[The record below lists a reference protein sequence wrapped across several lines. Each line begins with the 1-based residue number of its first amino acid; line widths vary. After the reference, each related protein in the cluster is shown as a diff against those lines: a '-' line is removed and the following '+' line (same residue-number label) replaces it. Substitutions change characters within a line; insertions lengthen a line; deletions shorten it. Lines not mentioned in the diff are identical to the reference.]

1 MGTSL
6 AKKAKADPAPFFSSI
21 ILYGLSVWL
30 LWSYCMKVLTPTMAS
45 ITDLSRSFI
54 VNDIE
59 LNSSYIGDN
68 QVVGWASAAMLI
80 LFLLAVDE
88 FKNLRALS
96 NWRGYITSV
105 FAILATLMLQAMV
118 SVLEFT
124 PTEGLPFLV
133 VGTPILASY
142 LLILGDMP
150 LILSG
155 EASKNQLLKSG
166 IPAGIFIFL
175 ALFLTSAPPIIRQN
189 LVELLSLSIV
199 GICVASLAIIM
210 TESGNPGE
218 QDRRFA
224 ALIFAISIPTALFI
238 TTRLL
243 FLLNNP
249 DTVTRERWNLDWSFM
264 SELNTFVINVWPL
277 DAVFGE
283 DSRWRF
289 YFTAI
294 INSARVTLLSILLC
308 TILGIFIGVMRLSS
322 NKLASSMATVYVE
335 VFRNLPLAVLLFLI
349 ATQLGETLP
358 LFREEANI
366 NGWIFYSN
374 KGIWTL
380 TTEAWRLALFLI
392 SLVAV
397 WIGFRIMDRNGV
409 DDSNSAVL
417 QRSGIWGAATV
428 LGIALMLQGSTM
440 PEVIKPIPES
450 PASWSII
457 ENTAFEI
464 TPMFTAMVMG
474 LTLFTASVVAEIVRG
489 SIQSLPRG
497 QVEAAVSLALTPFQR
512 LRLVILPQALRS
524 MIPLLN
530 SQYMNVWKNS
540 SLAIIVA
547 YSDVFYVIFVMMNNV
562 GKLIPLFLL
571 LLVTYQA
578 GSLLISGIM
587 NAYNAR
593 VTRVR
598 I

>member
-1 MGTSL
+1 
-6 AKKAKADPAPFFSSI
+6 
-21 ILYGLSVWL
+21 
-30 LWSYCMKVLTPTMAS
+30 MKVLTPTMAS

-54 VNDIE
+54 VNGIE

-68 QVVGWASAAMLI
+68 QVVGWASAAILI

-88 FKNLRALS
+88 FKNLRALG

-105 FAILATLMLQAMV
+105 FAILATLILQAMV
-118 SVLEFT
+118 SILEFT

-155 EASKNQLLKSG
+155 KASKNQLLRSG
-166 IPAGIFIFL
+166 VPTGIFIFL

-189 LVELLSLSIV
+189 LVELFSLSIV
-199 GICVASLAIIM
+199 GICIASLAIIM

-224 ALIFAISIPTALFI
+224 ALIFAISVPTALFI
-238 TTRLL
+238 TMRLL

-349 ATQLGETLP
+349 ATPVSYTHLTLP
-358 LFREEANI
+358 
-366 NGWIFYSN
+366 
-374 KGIWTL
+374 
-380 TTEAWRLALFLI
+380 
-392 SLVAV
+392 
-397 WIGFRIMDRNGV
+397 
-409 DDSNSAVL
+409 
-417 QRSGIWGAATV
+417 
-428 LGIALMLQGSTM
+428 TM
-440 PEVIKPIPES
+440 SEV
-450 PASWSII
+450 
-457 ENTAFEI
+457 
-464 TPMFTAMVMG
+464 
-474 LTLFTASVVAEIVRG
+474 
-489 SIQSLPRG
+489 
-497 QVEAAVSLALTPFQR
+497 
-512 LRLVILPQALRS
+512 
-524 MIPLLN
+524 
-530 SQYMNVWKNS
+530 
-540 SLAIIVA
+540 
-547 YSDVFYVIFVMMNNV
+547 
-562 GKLIPLFLL
+562 
-571 LLVTYQA
+571 
-578 GSLLISGIM
+578 
-587 NAYNAR
+587 
-593 VTRVR
+593 
-598 I
+598 

>member
-6 AKKAKADPAPFFSSI
+6 AKKAKADPAPFLFSI

-54 VNDIE
+54 VNGIE

-68 QVVGWASAAMLI
+68 QVVGWASAAILI

-105 FAILATLMLQAMV
+105 FAILATLILQAMV
-118 SVLEFT
+118 SILEFT

-155 EASKNQLLKSG
+155 EASKNQLLRSG
-166 IPAGIFIFL
+166 IPVGIFIIL

-189 LVELLSLSIV
+189 LVELFSLSIV
-199 GICVASLAIIM
+199 GICIASLAIIM

-380 TTEAWRLALFLI
+380 TTEGWRLALFLV

-397 WIGFRIMDRNGV
+397 WIGFRIMDRDGV
-409 DDSNSAVL
+409 DDSNRAVL

-428 LGIALMLQGSTM
+428 LGIALMLHGSTM

-464 TPMFTAMVMG
+464 TPMFMAMVMG

-562 GKLIPLFLL
+562 GKLIPLFIL

>member
-1 MGTSL
+1 
-6 AKKAKADPAPFFSSI
+6 
-21 ILYGLSVWL
+21 
-30 LWSYCMKVLTPTMAS
+30 MKVLTPTMAS

-54 VNDIE
+54 VNGIE

-68 QVVGWASAAMLI
+68 QVVGWASAAILI

-105 FAILATLMLQAMV
+105 FAILATLILQAMV
-118 SVLEFT
+118 SILEFT

-155 EASKNQLLKSG
+155 KASKNQLLRSG
-166 IPAGIFIFL
+166 VPAGIFIIL

-189 LVELLSLSIV
+189 LVELFSLSIV
-199 GICVASLAIIM
+199 GICIASLAIIM

-264 SELNTFVINVWPL
+264 GELNTFVINVWPL

-380 TTEAWRLALFLI
+380 TTEGWRLALFLV

-397 WIGFRIMDRNGV
+397 WIGFRIMDRDGV
-409 DDSNSAVL
+409 DDSNRAVL

-428 LGIALMLQGSTM
+428 LGIALMLHGSTM

-464 TPMFTAMVMG
+464 TPMFMAMVMG
-474 LTLFTASVVAEIVRG
+474 LTLFTASVVADIVRG

-562 GKLIPLFLL
+562 GKLIPLFIL

>member
-6 AKKAKADPAPFFSSI
+6 AKKAKADPAPFFFSI

-68 QVVGWASAAMLI
+68 QVVGWASAAILI

-105 FAILATLMLQAMV
+105 FAILATLILQAMV
-118 SVLEFT
+118 SILEFT

-155 EASKNQLLKSG
+155 EASRNQLLKSG

-189 LVELLSLSIV
+189 LVELFSLSIV

-294 INSARVTLLSILLC
+294 INSARVTLLSILFC

-409 DDSNSAVL
+409 DDSNRAVL

-578 GSLLISGIM
+578 GSLIISGIM

>member
-1 MGTSL
+1 MSL
-6 AKKAKADPAPFFSSI
+6 AKKAKGDPAPFFFSI
-21 ILYGLSVWL
+21 ILYGLSVWI
-30 LWSYCMKVLTPTMAS
+30 LWSYCMKLLTPTMAS

-68 QVVGWASAAMLI
+68 QVVGWASAAILI

-105 FAILATLMLQAMV
+105 FAILATLILQAMV
-118 SVLEFT
+118 SILEFT

-189 LVELLSLSIV
+189 LVELFSLSIV
-199 GICVASLAIIM
+199 GICFASLAIIM

-264 SELNTFVINVWPL
+264 NELNTFVINVWPL

-294 INSARVTLLSILLC
+294 INSARVTLLSIVLC

-392 SLVAV
+392 SLLAV

-409 DDSNSAVL
+409 DDSNRAVL

>member
-1 MGTSL
+1 LGMSL
-6 AKKAKADPAPFFSSI
+6 AKKAKGDPAPFFFSI
-21 ILYGLSVWL
+21 ILYGLSVWI

-68 QVVGWASAAMLI
+68 QVVGWASAAILI

-105 FAILATLMLQAMV
+105 FAILATLILQAMV
-118 SVLEFT
+118 SILEFT

-189 LVELLSLSIV
+189 LVELFSLSIV
-199 GICVASLAIIM
+199 GICFASLAIIM

-264 SELNTFVINVWPL
+264 NELNTFVINVWPL

-294 INSARVTLLSILLC
+294 INSARVTLLSIVLC

-392 SLVAV
+392 SLLAV

-409 DDSNSAVL
+409 DDSNRAVL

>member
-1 MGTSL
+1 
-6 AKKAKADPAPFFSSI
+6 
-21 ILYGLSVWL
+21 
-30 LWSYCMKVLTPTMAS
+30 MKVLTPTMAS

-54 VNDIE
+54 VNGIE

-68 QVVGWASAAMLI
+68 QVVGWASAAILI

-105 FAILATLMLQAMV
+105 FAILATLILQAMV
-118 SVLEFT
+118 SILEFT

-155 EASKNQLLKSG
+155 KASKNQLLRSG
-166 IPAGIFIFL
+166 VPAGIFIIL

-189 LVELLSLSIV
+189 LVELFSLSIV
-199 GICVASLAIIM
+199 GICIASLAIIM

-224 ALIFAISIPTALFI
+224 ALIFAISVPTALFI
-238 TTRLL
+238 TMRLL

-264 SELNTFVINVWPL
+264 NELNTFVINVWPL

-380 TTEAWRLALFLI
+380 TTEGWRLALFLV

-397 WIGFRIMDRNGV
+397 WIGFRIMDRDGV
-409 DDSNSAVL
+409 DDSNRAVL

-428 LGIALMLQGSTM
+428 LGIALMLHGSTM

-464 TPMFTAMVMG
+464 TPMFMAMVMG

-562 GKLIPLFLL
+562 GKLIPLFIL

>member
-1 MGTSL
+1 
-6 AKKAKADPAPFFSSI
+6 
-21 ILYGLSVWL
+21 
-30 LWSYCMKVLTPTMAS
+30 MKVLTPTMAS

-54 VNDIE
+54 VNGIE

-68 QVVGWASAAMLI
+68 QVVGWASAAILI

-88 FKNLRALS
+88 FKNLRALG

-105 FAILATLMLQAMV
+105 FAILATLILQAMV
-118 SVLEFT
+118 SILEFT

-155 EASKNQLLKSG
+155 KASKNQLLRSG
-166 IPAGIFIFL
+166 VPTGIFIFL

-189 LVELLSLSIV
+189 LVELFSLSIV
-199 GICVASLAIIM
+199 GICIASLAIIM

-224 ALIFAISIPTALFI
+224 ALIFAISVPTALFI
-238 TTRLL
+238 TMRLL

-380 TTEAWRLALFLI
+380 TTEGWRLALFLV

-397 WIGFRIMDRNGV
+397 WIGFRIMDRDGV
-409 DDSNSAVL
+409 DDSNRAVL

-428 LGIALMLQGSTM
+428 LGIALMLHGSTM

-464 TPMFTAMVMG
+464 TPMFMAMVMG

-562 GKLIPLFLL
+562 GKLIPLFIL

>member
-1 MGTSL
+1 M
-6 AKKAKADPAPFFSSI
+6 
-21 ILYGLSVWL
+21 
-30 LWSYCMKVLTPTMAS
+30 YCTKILTPTMAS

-54 VNDIE
+54 VNDVQ

-68 QVVGWASAAMLI
+68 QVVGWASATILV

-88 FKNLRALS
+88 FRNLRAPS
-96 NWRGYITSV
+96 NWRGYITSL
-105 FAILATLMLQAMV
+105 FAVAVALILQAMV
-118 SVLEFT
+118 SILEFT

-133 VGTPILASY
+133 IGTPVLASY
-142 LLILGDMP
+142 LLIMGDMP
-150 LILSG
+150 DILSG
-155 EASKNQLLKSG
+155 GASKNQWLKSG
-166 IPAGIFIFL
+166 APAGIFIIL

-189 LVELLSLSIV
+189 LVELFSLSIV
-199 GICVASLAIIM
+199 GICIASLAIIR

-224 ALIFAISIPTALFI
+224 ALIFAISIPTALFV

-289 YFTAI
+289 YLTAI
-294 INSARVTLLSILLC
+294 INSARVTLLSIVLC

-380 TTEAWRLALFLI
+380 TTESWRLALFLI
-392 SLVAV
+392 SLFAV

-409 DDSNSAVL
+409 DDSNRAVL
-417 QRSGIWGAATV
+417 QRSGIWGATTV
-428 LGIALMLQGSTM
+428 LGIALMLHGSTM
-440 PEVIKPIPES
+440 PEVIKPIPQS

-457 ENTAFEI
+457 ETTAFEI

-497 QVEAAVSLALTPFQR
+497 QVEAAVSLALTPYQR

-562 GKLIPLFLL
+562 GKLIPLFIL

>member
-1 MGTSL
+1 MSL
-6 AKKAKADPAPFFSSI
+6 AKKAKGDPAPFFFSI
-21 ILYGLSVWL
+21 ILYGLSVWI

-68 QVVGWASAAMLI
+68 QVVGWASAAILI

-105 FAILATLMLQAMV
+105 FAILATLILQAMV
-118 SVLEFT
+118 SILEFT

-189 LVELLSLSIV
+189 LVELFSLSIV
-199 GICVASLAIIM
+199 GICFASLAIIM

-264 SELNTFVINVWPL
+264 NELNTFVINVWPL

-294 INSARVTLLSILLC
+294 INSARVTLLSIVLC

-392 SLVAV
+392 SLLAV

-409 DDSNSAVL
+409 DDSNRAVL

-593 VTRVR
+593 ITRVR

>member
-1 MGTSL
+1 
-6 AKKAKADPAPFFSSI
+6 
-21 ILYGLSVWL
+21 
-30 LWSYCMKVLTPTMAS
+30 MKVLTPTMAS

-68 QVVGWASAAMLI
+68 QVVGWASAAILI

-105 FAILATLMLQAMV
+105 FAILATLILQAMV
-118 SVLEFT
+118 SILEFT

-189 LVELLSLSIV
+189 LVELFSLSIV
-199 GICVASLAIIM
+199 GICFASLAIIM

-264 SELNTFVINVWPL
+264 NELNTFVINVWPL

-294 INSARVTLLSILLC
+294 INSARVTLLSIVLC

-392 SLVAV
+392 SLLAV

-409 DDSNSAVL
+409 DDSNRAVL